1 MTLKSL
7 FLAAAVLLSGSV
19 SLAQRAPGIPDRG
32 DRSDVLER
40 RVNELERALERTD
53 ARLRRVE
60 RLLDGG
66 TVQPPSRVD
75 VSCLIVDR
83 GYKKTFLA
91 SGRNALEAEANVRNA
106 CGNGAHPSYCDT
118 EVKCSSGQSEN
129 VRGYM
134 CVVTDRGYKKT
145 FKAEGKN
152 IIEAEAKAKQA
163 CENGAHPSY
172 CGGETARCEAF

>member
-1 MTLKSL
+1 MKLKSL
-7 FLAAAVLLSGSV
+7 FLAAAVLLSGSM
-19 SLAQRAPGIPDRG
+19 SLAQRAPGGPDRG
-32 DRSDVLER
+32 DRSEFLER
-40 RVNELERALERTD
+40 RVNELERSLERTD

-60 RLLDGG
+60 RLLDGSMP
-66 TVQPPSRVD
+66 QPPSRVD

-83 GYKKTFLA
+83 GYKKTFLG
-91 SGRNALEAEANVRNA
+91 SGRNALEAEANVRNVCA
-106 CGNGAHPSYCDT
+106 NGAHPSYCDT

-145 FKAEGKN
+145 FKGEGQN

-163 CENGAHPSY
+163 CEVGAHPSY
-172 CGGETARCEAF
+172 CGNEVARCEAF